1 MQLDNITNAFFF
13 PSCLLLG
20 TRFLNTGSQNHSVR
34 VGFYFAA
41 VVTMVLLACEGLP
54 RFCTADV
61 A

>member
-1 MQLDNITNAFFF
+1 MHFFF